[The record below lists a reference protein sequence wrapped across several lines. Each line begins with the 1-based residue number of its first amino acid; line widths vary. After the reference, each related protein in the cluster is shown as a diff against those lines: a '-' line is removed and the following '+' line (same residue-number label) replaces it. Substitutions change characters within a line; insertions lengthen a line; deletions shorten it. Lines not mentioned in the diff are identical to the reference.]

1 MRTKKE
7 DSQMTDAA
15 MTKTQATPNDRK
27 AESSENAVAAKI
39 IVVILFAL
47 VAWGLCIFFWG
58 IPGLYLPAVA
68 LVPVIWIALITI
80 TLGQ

>member
-1 MRTKKE
+1 
-7 DSQMTDAA
+7 MTDAA
-15 MTKTQATPNDRK
+15 INKTDATRNDCK
-27 AESSENAVAAKI
+27 TEASENAVAAKI
-39 IVVILFAL
+39 IGVILLAL

-58 IPGLYLPAVA
+58 IPGLYFPALA

>member
-15 MTKTQATPNDRK
+15 INKTDATRNDRE

-39 IVVILFAL
+39 IVVILLAL

-58 IPGLYLPAVA
+58 IPGLYIPAVA